1 MSNDFRIDIAPNGP
15 DLRFTLYRYNAGM
28 PDVGMSFDRVILN
41 LPDTL
46 ISRMRRGVASPV
58 EVSNITATVSEW
70 LYGNDIGPQLQIALS
85 QQNAE
90 LLRLIFSINDPQL
103 REKLADVP
111 LELSRLNQAVLPLVL
126 QARNAAII
134 HLLPKVGT
142 PPTFTSSVW
151 PLRILVVRSNPGDL
165 GGAVPA
171 ANELRQGIYN
181 ILDNTPGLNRNLVQV
196 HVLSSENAPD
206 LAGRPT
212 RENFRKQLT
221 RASYDILVYLGHGDV
236 LPAYT
241 GLMPI
246 GVLQLESEDGSAH
259 VSVPADQLAVLLH
272 ERPVPVVLLIGCLTA
287 AEVDKEIK
295 EGVEN
300 LTPQWM
306 RGSQGL
312 AQALV
317 NSESGVQLAL
327 GMRYLLETR
336 DAMQFLNAF
345 FNHLLASD
353 QRGNVE
359 SAVHMAR
366 IALNFGAPPGSYNWS
381 APMIFRTLL
390 PEPMFSFLNSPPP
403 NTCPTVQQ
411 SQDLRDIFWRN
422 LSQQAWSRRPQN
434 GAGTVHNILKDVD
447 RQIVQSIL
455 AQAPS
460 MIMPAFQEAR
470 SAETVTVPIEL
481 YGNLN
486 IDELRGR
493 LVIGSQQLTIT
504 SIQATPDLIAKGY
517 DVLSAINGNQAKF
530 LITRDGAANGGLHQG
545 ILFYAT
551 IQLDAASQVVYPVS
565 VDIISTV
572 PNQAVCSSINAIIVP
587 PP

>member
-1 MSNDFRIDIAPNGP
+1 MSNDFRIDIAPNGEA
-15 DLRFTLYRYNAGM
+15 LRFTLYRYNAGV
-28 PDVGMSFDRVILN
+28 PDVGLPFNRATPN
-41 LPDTL
+41 LPGDL
-46 ISRMRRGVASPV
+46 ISRLRRGTATPA
-58 EVSNITATVSEW
+58 EVLNITTLVSEW
-70 LYGNDIGPQLQIALS
+70 LYATDIGPQLQVALG

-90 LLRLIFSINDPQL
+90 LLRLIFSINDPEL
-103 REKLADVP
+103 RETLADVP
-111 LELSRLNQAVLPLVL
+111 LELSKLSQAVLPLAL

-142 PPTFTSSVW
+142 PPTFTSGVW
-151 PLRILVVRSNPGDL
+151 PLRILVVRSNPADL

-171 ANELRQGIYN
+171 ANEFRQDVYN

-196 HVLSSENAPD
+196 HILSSENAPD

-221 RASYDILVYLGHGDV
+221 RAAYDILVYLGHGDV
-236 LPAYT
+236 LPAYA
-241 GLMPI
+241 GLMPV

-287 AEVDKEIK
+287 AEVAEEIR
-295 EGVEN
+295 EGIEN

-336 DAMQFLNAF
+336 DAMRFLSAF
-345 FNHLLASD
+345 FNGLLASN
-353 QRGNVE
+353 QQGNVE
-359 SAVHMAR
+359 AAVHAAR
-366 IALNFGAPPGSYNWS
+366 IALNFGTPGSYNWS

-390 PEPMFSFLNSPPP
+390 PEPMFPFLSSPPP

-411 SQDLRDIFWRN
+411 HQDLRDIFWRN
-422 LSQQAWSRRPQN
+422 LSLQSWSLRPQS
-434 GAGTVHNILKDVD
+434 GAGAVYNVLKDLD

-455 AQAPS
+455 AKAPS
-460 MIMPAFQEAR
+460 VIMPAFQEAHHAD
-470 SAETVTVPIEL
+470 SITVPIEL

-486 IDELRGR
+486 FNELRGR
-493 LVIGSQQLTIT
+493 LVIGGQQLTIT
-504 SIQATPDLIAKGY
+504 SLQATPDLIAKGY
-517 DVLSAINGNQAKF
+517 DVLSSLNGNQARF
-530 LITRDGAANGGLHQG
+530 LITRDGEANGGLQQG
-545 ILFYAT
+545 ILFNAT
-551 IQLDAASQVVYPVS
+551 IQLDAANQVVYPVS